1 MENTGVVKRIF
12 AVLVLVSVM
21 LIPGCTHDEYSGEFK
36 NDEEVA
42 EYVEK
47 IINKKYSRY
56 FDNEKLYCSD
66 YGTTDEGVF
75 YATVY
80 VKDEKYEFGV
90 EYDIKNKT
98 LETDVSK
105 GYHYEELLEDIRN
118 TIPDTMKYDIQSVKC
133 NKRKGFIKDYHKF
146 ISDTDTKIEL
156 MLYFDGSMSDDDA
169 KQVRS
174 LMKILFDKGF
184 NGSVQGCNGEYYS
197 DVFKL
202 GSIPDIKNI
211 EKCDNE

>member
-1 MENTGVVKRIF
+1 MIKRIL
-12 AVLVLVSVM
+12 AVLVVVSVM
-21 LIPGCTHDEYSGEFK
+21 FIPGCTKDKYSGEFK
-36 NDEEVA
+36 NDQEAA
-42 EYVEK
+42 EYVER

-56 FDNEKLYCSD
+56 FDNDKLSCSD

-90 EYDIKNKT
+90 EYDIKNKI

-105 GYHYEELLEDIRN
+105 GYHYETLLDDIRN
-118 TIPDTMKYDIQSVKC
+118 TIPGTMRYDVQSVKC

-146 ISDTDTKIEL
+146 ISEKDTKIEL
-156 MLYFDGSMSDDDA
+156 MLYFDGSITDNDA
-169 KQVRS
+169 KQVQS
-174 LMKILFDKGF
+174 VMKTLSNKGF
-184 NGSVQGCNGEYYS
+184 NGTVQCCNGEYYS

-202 GSIPDIKNI
+202 GTIPDIKGI
-211 EKCDNE
+211 KKCDSE

>member
-1 MENTGVVKRIF
+1 MVKRILT
-12 AVLVLVSVM
+12 VLVLVSVI
-21 LIPGCTHDEYSGEFK
+21 LIPGCTKCKYSGEFK

-42 EYVEK
+42 ECVET

-66 YGTTDEGVF
+66 YVTTDEGVF
-75 YATVY
+75 YATIY

-90 EYDIKNKT
+90 EYNIKNKT
-98 LETDVSK
+98 LESDVSK
-105 GYHYEELLEDIRN
+105 GYHYETLLEDIRN
-118 TIPDTMKYDIQSVKC
+118 TIPGTMRYDVQSVKC

-146 ISDTDTKIEL
+146 IGDKDTKIEL
-156 MLYFDGSMSDDDA
+156 MLYFDGSMSDDYA
-169 KQVRS
+169 KQVQD
-174 LMKILFDKGF
+174 LMKTLSEKGF
-184 NGSVQGCNGEYYS
+184 NGTVQCCNGEYYS

-202 GSIPDIKNI
+202 GSIPNIKVI

>member
-1 MENTGVVKRIF
+1 MEDTGMVKRIL
-12 AVLVLVSVM
+12 AVLVLVSVI
-21 LIPGCTHDEYSGEFK
+21 LIPGCKKDKYSGKFK

-42 EYVEK
+42 EYVET

-66 YGTTDEGVF
+66 YGTTDEEVF

-80 VKDEKYEFGV
+80 VNDEKYEFGV

-98 LETDVSK
+98 LETDASK
-105 GYHYEELLEDIRN
+105 GYHYETLLEDIRN
-118 TIPDTMKYDIQSVKC
+118 TIPNTMRCDVQSVKC
-133 NKRKGFIKDYHKF
+133 NKRKGFIKDYHTF
-146 ISDTDTKIEL
+146 ISDKDTKIEV

-169 KQVRS
+169 KQVQE
-174 LMKILFDKGF
+174 LMKTLYDKGF
-184 NGSVQGCNGEYYS
+184 NGTVQCCNGEYYS
-197 DVFKL
+197 EVFKL
-202 GSIPDIKNI
+202 GSISNIKDI

>member
-1 MENTGVVKRIF
+1 MVKRIL
-12 AVLVLVSVM
+12 AVLVLVSVI
-21 LIPGCTHDEYSGEFK
+21 LIPGCKKDKYSGKFK

-47 IINKKYSRY
+47 IINKKYSCY

-66 YGTTDEGVF
+66 YGTDDKGVF

-98 LETDVSK
+98 LKTDVSK
-105 GYHYEELLEDIRN
+105 GYHYETLLEDIRN
-118 TIPDTMKYDIQSVKC
+118 TIPNTMRYDVQSVKC

-146 ISDTDTKIEL
+146 VSDKDTKIEL
-156 MLYFDGSMSDDDA
+156 MLYFDGSMSDDA
-169 KQVRS
+169 KQVQD
-174 LMKILFDKGF
+174 LMKTLSDKGF
-184 NGSVQGCNGEYYS
+184 NGTIQCCNGEYYS
-197 DVFKL
+197 EVFNL
-202 GSIPDIKNI
+202 GSIPDIKDI

>member
-1 MENTGVVKRIF
+1 MMKRILT
-12 AVLVLVSVM
+12 VLVLVSVI
-21 LIPGCTHDEYSGEFK
+21 LIPGCTKDKYSGEFK

-42 EYVEK
+42 EYVET

-56 FDNEKLYCSD
+56 FDDKLYCSD

-90 EYDIKNKT
+90 EYDIKNKI

-118 TIPDTMKYDIQSVKC
+118 TIPSTMKYDIQSVKC

-146 ISDTDTKIEL
+146 ISDKDTKIEL

-169 KQVRS
+169 KQVQS
-174 LMKILFDKGF
+174 LMKTLTDKGV
-184 NGSVQGCNGEYYS
+184 NGTVQCCNGEYHS
-197 DVFKL
+197 DEFEL
-202 GSIPDIKNI
+202 GSIPNIKDI
-211 EKCDNE
+211 EKCDNI

>member
-1 MENTGVVKRIF
+1 MVKRILN
-12 AVLVLVSVM
+12 VLVLISVI
-21 LIPGCTHDEYSGEFK
+21 LIPGCKKDKYSGKFK

-42 EYVEK
+42 EYVET
-47 IINKKYSRY
+47 IINKKYSCY

-98 LETDVSK
+98 LETDASK
-105 GYHYEELLEDIRN
+105 GYHYETLLEDISN
-118 TIPDTMKYDIQSVKC
+118 TIPGTIKYDVQSVKC
-133 NKRKGFIKDYHKF
+133 NKRKEFIKGYHKF
-146 ISDTDTKIEL
+146 ISDKDTN
-156 MLYFDGSMSDDDA
+156 
-169 KQVRS
+169 QVQSVIKS
-174 LMKILFDKGF
+174 LSDKGF
-184 NGSVQGCNGEYYS
+184 TGTVQCCNGEYYS
-197 DVFKL
+197 DVFEL
-202 GSIPDIKNI
+202 GTIPDIEDI

>member
-1 MENTGVVKRIF
+1 MIKRILT
-12 AVLVLVSVM
+12 VLMLVSVM
-21 LIPGCTHDEYSGEFK
+21 FIPGCTKDKYSGEFK

-42 EYVEK
+42 EYVET

-90 EYDIKNKT
+90 EYDIKKKT

-105 GYHYEELLEDIRN
+105 GYHYETLLEDIRN
-118 TIPDTMKYDIQSVKC
+118 TIPNAMRYDVQSVKC

-146 ISDTDTKIEL
+146 TSDKDTKIEL
-156 MLYFDGSMSDDDA
+156 MLYFDGSIRGDYA
-169 KQVRS
+169 K
-174 LMKILFDKGF
+174 
-184 NGSVQGCNGEYYS
+184 
-197 DVFKL
+197 
-202 GSIPDIKNI
+202 
-211 EKCDNE
+211 

>member
-1 MENTGVVKRIF
+1 MVKRILT
-12 AVLVLVSVM
+12 VLVLVSVI
-21 LIPGCTHDEYSGEFK
+21 LIPGCTKCKYSGEFK

-42 EYVEK
+42 ECVET

-66 YGTTDEGVF
+66 YVTTDEGVF
-75 YATVY
+75 YATIY

-90 EYDIKNKT
+90 EYNIKNKT
-98 LETDVSK
+98 LESDVSK
-105 GYHYEELLEDIRN
+105 GYHYETLLEDIRN
-118 TIPDTMKYDIQSVKC
+118 TIPGTMRYDVQSVKC

-146 ISDTDTKIEL
+146 IGDKDTKIEL

-169 KQVRS
+169 KQVQD
-174 LMKILFDKGF
+174 LMKTLSDKGF
-184 NGSVQGCNGEYYS
+184 NGTIQCCNGEYYS
-197 DVFKL
+197 DVFEL
-202 GSIPDIKNI
+202 GTIPDIKNI

>member
-1 MENTGVVKRIF
+1 MEDTGMVKRIL
-12 AVLVLVSVM
+12 AVLVLVSVI
-21 LIPGCTHDEYSGEFK
+21 LIPGCKKDKYSGKFK

-47 IINKKYSRY
+47 IINKKYSCY

-66 YGTTDEGVF
+66 YGTDDKGVF

-98 LETDVSK
+98 LKTDVSK
-105 GYHYEELLEDIRN
+105 GYHYETLLEDIRN
-118 TIPDTMKYDIQSVKC
+118 TIPNTMRYDVQSVKC

-146 ISDTDTKIEL
+146 VSDKDTKIEL
-156 MLYFDGSMSDDDA
+156 MLYFDGSMSDDA
-169 KQVRS
+169 KQVQD
-174 LMKILFDKGF
+174 LMKTLSDKGF
-184 NGSVQGCNGEYYS
+184 NGTVQCCSGEYYS

-202 GSIPDIKNI
+202 GSIPNIKDI

>member
-1 MENTGVVKRIF
+1 MEDTGMVKRIL
-12 AVLVLVSVM
+12 AVLVLVSVI
-21 LIPGCTHDEYSGEFK
+21 LIPGCKKDKYSGKFK

-42 EYVEK
+42 EYVET

-66 YGTTDEGVF
+66 YGTDNEGVF

-98 LETDVSK
+98 LESDVLK
-105 GYHYEELLEDIRN
+105 GYHYETLLEDIRN
-118 TIPDTMKYDIQSVKC
+118 TIPNTMRCDVQSVKC
-133 NKRKGFIKDYHKF
+133 NKRKGFIKDYHTF
-146 ISDTDTKIEL
+146 ISDKDTKIEV

-169 KQVRS
+169 KQVQE
-174 LMKILFDKGF
+174 LMKTLYDKGF
-184 NGSVQGCNGEYYS
+184 NGTVQCCNGEYYS
-197 DVFKL
+197 EVFKL
-202 GSIPDIKNI
+202 GSIPNIKDI

>member
-1 MENTGVVKRIF
+1 MNMEDAGMVKRILT
-12 AVLVLVSVM
+12 VLVLVSVI
-21 LIPGCTHDEYSGEFK
+21 LIPGCTKDKYSGEFK
-36 NDEEVA
+36 NDKEVA
-42 EYVEK
+42 EYVET

-56 FDNEKLYCSD
+56 FDDKLCCSD
-66 YGTTDEGVF
+66 YGTNDEGVF

-105 GYHYEELLEDIRN
+105 GYHYETLLEDIRN
-118 TIPDTMKYDIQSVKC
+118 TIPNTMRYDVQSVKC

-146 ISDTDTKIEL
+146 ISYKDTKIEL
-156 MLYFDGSMSDDDA
+156 MLYFDGSMSDDA
-169 KQVRS
+169 KQVQS
-174 LMKILFDKGF
+174 LMNTLSEKGF
-184 NGSVQGCNGEYYS
+184 NGTVQCCNGEYYS

-202 GSIPDIKNI
+202 GSIPNIKDI